1 MVDPPRKFTPEEIA
15 ANNQAT
21 VERDIVERE
30 LKQEG
35 ISRIEASRNRG
46 SKRKNNNTDDDEISI
61 ISVSE
66 RPKELQGHNAF
77 DTAPYWTTPTQRR
90 RRQKPLIYI
99 SNMNNVGSPTSS
111 IESPLAA
118 TQRKTHTSNDGDSE
132 SDEDVVEKPLI
143 GSRVAVKRASAIL
156 FGTILSC
163 ATVEGRTYYSIEYD
177 DRSIEQVSTLE
188 LSILQ
193 ELYITEMNNDVVGQ
207 QKKKSQSTQE
217 DEFVGTRV
225 SFSCGGIAFYGTV
238 KSCFMN
244 DRRKKTWYVL
254 YDNGKDEEEILR
266 PEMLVRQK
274 HYVRHGKY
282 DPTLPDVPPP
292 QLPSSSTTKKDSNR
306 RTTTHPQ
313 LLRRR
318 RQHKQLS
325 LIHI

>member
-1 MVDPPRKFTPEEIA
+1 MVEPHRKFTPEEIA

-35 ISRIEASRNRG
+35 ISRIEASQNCG
-46 SKRKNNNTDDDEISI
+46 SKRKHNDNDDEISV
-61 ISVSE
+61 ISVSQ

-77 DTAPYWTTPTQRR
+77 DTAPHWTTPTQRR

-177 DRSIEQVSTLE
+177 DRSIKQVSTLK
-188 LSILQ
+188 LSRLQ

-207 QKKKSQSTQE
+207 QKNEVT
-217 DEFVGTRV
+217 
-225 SFSCGGIAFYGTV
+225 I
-238 KSCFMN
+238 
-244 DRRKKTWYVL
+244 
-254 YDNGKDEEEILR
+254 
-266 PEMLVRQK
+266 
-274 HYVRHGKY
+274 
-282 DPTLPDVPPP
+282 
-292 QLPSSSTTKKDSNR
+292 NR
-306 RTTTHPQ
+306 GR
-313 LLRRR
+313 
-318 RQHKQLS
+318 
-325 LIHI
+325 